1 MFCTK
6 CGAKLPDGA
15 KFCTKCG
22 APAGTAPSAGGQT
35 SPVPKTESVREVPAA
50 PRPEAVPASASV
62 QPPRREPAQAAAPRP
77 VQAPPPEPPRR
88 TPREPEL
95 PEEDGSRGGGKTVG
109 IVVAIL
115 AVAAVLCVCI
125 VLFLP
130 KLLSGDKGAPKATPD
145 PVETSTPKPASTP
158 APEESTEP
166 RPTEPTTPATPAP
179 TAQVV
184 ELVTEEKALDLVAAA
199 YNCAPKLES
208 SSGGVYTIACYRTG
222 TVDLATKE
230 TAYTGYLGGVT
241 VDAATGTISPLPGD
255 DPAKAGEYLFPTD
268 KTYITPD
275 DLDKY
280 THEDIIL
287 IRNEIYARYG
297 YNFQDEKLQDYF
309 NSQSWYTPVP
319 GVDAGSLGTQDFN
332 EYERANVDTIIQ
344 YEKDKGWK

>member
-22 APAGTAPSAGGQT
+22 APAGAAPTPG
-35 SPVPKTESVREVPAA
+35 PAA
-50 PRPEAVPASASV
+50 TKPPEPRPEPV
-62 QPPRREPAQAAAPRP
+62 REAAPAPRP

-109 IVVAIL
+109 IVAAIL

-158 APEESTEP
+158 APESSTEP
-166 RPTEPTTPATPAP
+166 RPTEPTTPAATPASPAP

-241 VDAATGTISPLPGD
+241 VDAATGTITPLPGD

-268 KTYITPD
+268 KSYITP
-275 DLDKY
+275 
-280 THEDIIL
+280 
-287 IRNEIYARYG
+287 
-297 YNFQDEKLQDYF
+297 DEKLQDYF
-309 NSQSWYTPVP
+309 NSQSWYTPGP